1 MLLDGAA
8 MENLRRSHVAVIG
21 LGGVGSYAAEA
32 LVRSG
37 AGKITL
43 CDFDRVSYT
52 NLNRQLCALHSTLG
66 MYKAD
71 VLAARALDINPEVR
85 VRPLCLR
92 YDKTTRE
99 AFFDGGYDYI
109 VDAID
114 IVTGKIDLIEQSL
127 ERGIP
132 IISSTGTGNRTNPAL
147 LCIGDIS
154 KTELDPLARVIRRE
168 LRARGILHHT
178 VLWSTETP
186 AVPLPLQAPATGR
199 RSVPASVSWVPS
211 CAGLM
216 IAGYA
221 IQALAD
227 KSS

>member
-127 ERGIP
+127 NEDRSYPRPAQATGQTP
-132 IISSTGTGNRTNPAL
+132 LCFASEISQKPSSIRLPGSYAGNCAPGAS
-147 LCIGDIS
+147 CITPCSG
-154 KTELDPLARVIRRE
+154 ARRRR
-168 LRARGILHHT
+168 LFRCRFRRRPPDGAACPQASPGSPPARG
-178 VLWSTETP
+178 
-186 AVPLPLQAPATGR
+186 
-199 RSVPASVSWVPS
+199 
-211 CAGLM
+211 
-216 IAGYA
+216 
-221 IQALAD
+221 
-227 KSS
+227 